1 VDLDQRWWGTAAG
14 TRAPTLLWSN
24 CGGGEIEATSDAR
37 EMVEAVSREGETQRR
52 AVRPFFGR
60 GGEAVWLDGVTLTA
74 GGRQQRC
81 RLPEED
87 NSREAGRLGYLGRC
101 RQMSSLMDKLACGAE
116 AQTSFR

>member
-1 VDLDQRWWGTAAG
+1 VVGNSSG
-14 TRAPTLLWSN
+14 YS
-24 CGGGEIEATSDAR
+24 GSD
-37 EMVEAVSREGETQRR
+37 VSREGETQRR